1 MSQNFGGMDSAINNS
16 KPMIQQRTELPVYLG
31 DHHEYQNAINYNLVY
46 AVVFVCIF
54 VVIFV
59 VVKLFKK

>member
-16 KPMIQQRTELPVYLG
+16 KPMIQQRKELPVYPG
-31 DHHEYQNAINYNLVY
+31 DPHEYQNAINYNLVY

-54 VVIFV
+54 VVIFAI
-59 VVKLFKK
+59 VKLFKK